1 MNKPQ
6 STIGAV
12 EADGVDRQHRDQL
25 FSLDRL
31 CAAQSDRGSVITTW
45 PLGSNRR
52 LPVSSSRRL
61 GAACAAVRIGAGL
74 AAGVRRGL

>member
-12 EADGVDRQHRDQL
+12 EADGVERQHRDQL

-45 PLGSNRR
+45 PLGSKRR
-52 LPVSSSRRL
+52 LPAASSRRL
-61 GAACAAVRIGAGL
+61 GADCCAVCTGTGL
-74 AAGVRRGL
+74 GAGVRRGR

>member
-12 EADGVDRQHRDQL
+12 EADVVERQHRDQL

-31 CAAQSDRGSVITTW
+31 CARGSPAEDLETAAPSLVPSET
-45 PLGSNRR
+45 GD
-52 LPVSSSRRL
+52 SRSKFR
-61 GAACAAVRIGAGL
+61 VK
-74 AAGVRRGL
+74 

>member
-12 EADGVDRQHRDQL
+12 EADGVERQHRDQL

-45 PLGSNRR
+45 PLDISRR
-52 LPVSSSRRL
+52 LPAASSRR
-61 GAACAAVRIGAGL
+61 GSASAAVIIGAGFDL
-74 AAGVRRGL
+74 GSSLIT